1 MFDKKSSRWSQPPFR
16 AGVAILIRVGQE
28 ECYLACK
35 RADGSGWQCVQGGL
49 DDEDTSLVS
58 AAQREATEE
67 LGIHPGQLRILQESM
82 TWRRYHFPPEVRAK
96 GGIFVGQD
104 QKWFLGEINS
114 LSAVNLENS
123 CHEFSEVA
131 TVSLEQLL
139 EQMVDWKSCL
149 LKDFYRELNSNKV
162 C

>member
-16 AGVAILIRVGQE
+16 AGVAILIRVGRE
-28 ECYLACK
+28 GYLACK

-49 DDEDTSLVS
+49 DDEDISLVS

-67 LGIHPGQLRILQESM
+67 LGIRQGELRILQESR

-96 GGIFVGQD
+96 GGIFLGQD

-114 LSAVNLENS
+114 LKEVNLESS

-131 TVSLEQLL
+131 IVTLEQLVDK
-139 EQMVDWKSCL
+139 MVEWKGCL
-149 LKDFYRELNSNKV
+149 LKDFSRELISV
-162 C
+162 QDL